1 MDRNGLV
8 MFLPAFMVS
17 IVCLLF
23 FWTFFRKSR
32 RLRIV
37 PTAGNV
43 VRRVS
48 TVKTAFLMLLSL
60 AVSLALLYAYLPEYY
75 DLMIPIE
82 LLDHPLVN
90 AAGILILQVSFVW
103 LVVAQ
108 LNIDRVIF
116 QINSGLDEWSY
127 QRLTLYSHR
136 LLLSGLLILFIGV
149 FVTISSVGTIAICFA
164 GVALFERLP
173 KAIG

>member
-8 MFLPAFMVS
+8 LFLPAFMVS
-17 IVCLLF
+17 VVGVLT

-32 RLRIV
+32 RVRIV
-37 PTAGNV
+37 PASGKV
-43 VRRVS
+43 LRRVA
-48 TVKTAFLMLLSL
+48 TVKTGYLMLLSL
-60 AVSLALLYAYLPEYY
+60 SVALALLYVYLPEYY
-75 DLMIPIE
+75 SWMVPIE

-90 AAGILILQVSFVW
+90 AAGILIMQVSFVW

-108 LNIDRVIF
+108 LSIDRVLF

-173 KAIG
+173 KAVS